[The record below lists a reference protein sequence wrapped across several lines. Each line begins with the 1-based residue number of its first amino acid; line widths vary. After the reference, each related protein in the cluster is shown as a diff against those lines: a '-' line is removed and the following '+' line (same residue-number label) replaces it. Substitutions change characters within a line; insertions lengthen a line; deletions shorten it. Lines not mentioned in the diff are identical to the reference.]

1 MKWHGLAV
9 LSRSD
14 QIEREHQ
21 EDSKHKPRSSA
32 INTVE
37 LCLYFLF
44 GAHMKRSKALLH
56 AKVGFLWMVYL
67 GGKLEA
73 SGLPGRVITESV
85 DGSLTSIVQPCDV
98 RLIAILKRGIR
109 SKFYLAVMR
118 KVVAGTL
125 KVGEMVQLSREEIV
139 ALCEEA
145 FNEFNENQKVDHAI
159 AQAFE
164 VCGMN
169 PFSYSTEHFDKHLES
184 TRPFTRQT
192 RRKTSLNE
200 LKSNQPLGCAST

>member
-1 MKWHGLAV
+1 MTE
-9 LSRSD
+9 
-14 QIEREHQ
+14 Q
-21 EDSKHKPRSSA
+21 
-32 INTVE
+32 
-37 LCLYFLF
+37 
-44 GAHMKRSKALLH
+44 
-56 AKVGFLWMVYL
+56 
-67 GGKLEA
+67 EA

-125 KVGEMVQLSREEIV
+125 KVGDMVQLSREEIV

-169 PFSYSTEHFDKHLES
+169 PFSYSTEHFDKHLA
-184 TRPFTRQT
+184 
-192 RRKTSLNE
+192 SLSEDGIYKALHEANKE
-200 LKSNQPLGCAST
+200 EDLAQRAKK